1 MVVHALLRQFSK
13 ALFSESLPKALKTN
27 QQHVKSHLL
36 SEREYHPSERTI
48 ASRGMRNSKPMI
60 KAAACECDL
69 PVTELNC

>member
-36 SEREYHPSERTI
+36 SEREYHPSIRTNHRI
-48 ASRGMRNSKPMI
+48 ARN
-60 KAAACECDL
+60 AEFETDD
-69 PVTELNC
+69 